1 MSNYTLTLSIQN
13 DTQNLLPDLCMIDGK
28 AYCTSL
34 QIAHHFDKRHDNVM
48 RDIEATIAQVLET
61 SNKLKS
67 EGIGNLFK
75 LSEYE
80 FVSGIGAKIKKPMY
94 YLSEQGFTLLAMGYT
109 GAKAMQFKLAY
120 MAAFEK
126 MRDALNMILNT
137 PYVEPE
143 TITDAQYQEFRRLI
157 DRIANRALR
166 SSSTANAIWNKLR
179 IEMGVENSHQIPA
192 AKFEQALALLNGMV
206 EHYFDNIYVFMREM
220 EAQFIHEH
228 LCTGVPLTAEIRK
241 QWRLKKGTLLPKP
254 LNWKQIALQVMGD
267 DE

>member
-1 MSNYTLTLSIQN
+1 MSNYTLTLSVQN
-13 DTQNLLPDLCMIDGK
+13 DDQNLLPDLCMIDGK
-28 AYCTSL
+28 AFCTSL
-34 QIAHHFDKRHDNVM
+34 QIAQHFEKEHKHVM

-61 SNKLKS
+61 SEKLKS
-67 EGIGNLFK
+67 ERIANLFK
-75 LSEYE
+75 KSEY
-80 FVSGIGAKIKKPMY
+80 SYANNLGAQVKKPMY

-143 TITDAQYQEFRRLI
+143 TITDAQYQELRRLI

-179 IEMGVENSHQIPA
+179 IELDVENSHHIPA

-220 EAQFIHEH
+220 ETQFIQEH

-241 QWRLKKGTLLPKP
+241 QWKLKKGTLLPKP
-254 LNWKQIALQVMGD
+254 VNWKLLARQVIGD